1 MDNKKVGERLLRLR
15 QEEKLSQADFAKR
28 LGASPGAYQHYE
40 RGEREIPSSLLWALK
55 EEFDV
60 DPLWM
65 MAPESADDARPR
77 MRPTQDMKLLADVGM
92 AVETAI
98 AEYGKPLTLPKKW
111 EIIAFLYGHCA
122 REGKMDRSLLS
133 TVVSGGGSE
142 NG

>member
-1 MDNKKVGERLLRLR
+1 MDNGKIGERLLRLR
-15 QEEKLSQADFAKR
+15 QEAKLSQADFAKR

-40 RGEREIPSSLLWALK
+40 RGDREIPSSLLWALK

-65 MAPESADDARPR
+65 IAPDSDADARHR
-77 MRPTQDMKLLADVGM
+77 MRPTHDVKLLADVGM

-98 AEYGKPLTLPKKW
+98 ADYGKPLTLTKKW
-111 EIIAFLYGHCA
+111 EIIAFLYGYCA
-122 REGKMDRSLLS
+122 REGNMDRGLLS
-133 TVVSGGGSE
+133 TLVSVGGGE